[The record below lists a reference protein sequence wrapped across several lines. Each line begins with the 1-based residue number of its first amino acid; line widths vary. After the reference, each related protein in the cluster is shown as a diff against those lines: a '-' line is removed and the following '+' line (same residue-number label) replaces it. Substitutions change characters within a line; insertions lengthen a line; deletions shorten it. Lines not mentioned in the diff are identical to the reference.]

1 MIKRMNKFMYCRA
14 RNHRVNFGTILDE
27 AMRMVQG
34 LDEQKRRDDYL
45 GDLKVGGWVRCVQVP
60 ASLASR
66 RPTPDFHRPTPTQIQ
81 SPPPP
86 GALRVGAGGA
96 RGGRV

>member
-1 MIKRMNKFMYCRA
+1 MQQAMIKRMNKFMYCRA

-45 GDLKVGGWVRCVQVP
+45 GDLKVHKW
-60 ASLASR
+60 
-66 RPTPDFHRPTPTQIQ
+66 
-81 SPPPP
+81 
-86 GALRVGAGGA
+86 AGGSA
-96 RGGRV
+96 RYGLRC